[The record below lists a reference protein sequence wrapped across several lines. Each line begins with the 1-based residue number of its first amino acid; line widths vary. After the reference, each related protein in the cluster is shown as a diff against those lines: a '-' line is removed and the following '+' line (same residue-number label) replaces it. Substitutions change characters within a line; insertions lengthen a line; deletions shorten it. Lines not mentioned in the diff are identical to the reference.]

1 MNPGLILLLMLLGLV
16 ILAGDNQGGGH
27 TPEDLADTIT
37 NIDAAHPQ
45 GDRS

>member
-16 ILAGDNQGGGH
+16 ILASENHGGDY

-37 NIDAAHPQ
+37 NIDAAAPQ
-45 GDRS
+45 GNRS

>member
-16 ILAGDNQGGGH
+16 ILASENHGGGH
-27 TPEDLADTIT
+27 APEDLADTIT

-45 GDRS
+45 GNRS